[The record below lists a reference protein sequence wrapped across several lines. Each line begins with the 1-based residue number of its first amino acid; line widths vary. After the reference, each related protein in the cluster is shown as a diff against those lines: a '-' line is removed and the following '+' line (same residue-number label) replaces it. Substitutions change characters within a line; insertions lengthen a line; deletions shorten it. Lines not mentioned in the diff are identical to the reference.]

1 MKEKG
6 LSMMD
11 LDDLQ
16 VRQFLSAYDGDGA
29 QALSTWKAIVKKML
43 QTVDSEGNRVINQGY
58 NALAFDIDLMASSLK
73 KLDAWDDEAEELFKK
88 SHILRM
94 TDPLYMQDLIDPVK
108 IMMRHNEDEM
118 IRLLVG
124 ESGPFSIEEIR
135 RTLTTIMGRE
145 PNLEEIEKVNSEIT
159 SYMRSQMVIARELM
173 ESPENLENVLSN
185 TNFLKLI
192 EELPDEQIQALL
204 DELQKGAHTGTVDAL
219 MELYLG
225 NFMTEGRVYAQ
236 SVDIPG
242 IATQR
247 QTGMTSEAY
256 RVYVEKH
263 GKFQDVLRSNRFIR
277 EDKYSEFEQLIRNIF
292 ARSSAITPTTNI
304 TDVSSLSDQLFDF
317 ISTKEQGIQ
326 RQTVGVL
333 SSDLDRLGLTTTDN
347 LRGSHSDGGII
358 GSIDY
363 NESENK
369 FRFKS
374 DRTGNYYDIPDV
386 NQVEAEKI
394 IKESLQKARTGTRSD
409 LSVKTASGKTFT
421 IRNQNIH
428 DMAIRSVGLTPF
440 DQTQFD
446 QMIDNAA
453 LSARMPSI
461 KPTTIDELAKSST
474 VTNVFYGQKID
485 SISKRVIGDID
496 SGGIQLG
503 KIYGMEELTPEQ
515 IENVT
520 KAGMEVEPGVT
531 SRGLLYGQNVVQK
544 GLAFSDI
551 DYRNRVM
558 GVARAKATSNIAAQS
573 LEISK
578 GQEGVLGN
586 IGRSLS
592 SIDNPVQRSKVISA
606 LADYSPLSFA
616 IGQGKET
623 LYKNIYSTNDISR
636 FESGAYARIPSFG
649 GETKGS
655 QKIIMNLEDM
665 ADLKIHIGGGRT
677 VEFGG
682 ESFTKISSLNRF
694 YESVVKDQSLRNMV
708 FAPSF
713 DDPNLYKEL
722 ADQIIAKQFTR
733 YKTSV
738 AEPGA
743 KLAKPMVEEFSAVL
757 GKIFGDSESIDKVMA
772 QNAFT
777 ESFKDLGVD
786 SFEKRVQ
793 LIEENFGAETA
804 KKYRQ
809 YIEGILNTDS
819 ENPLNIVGFKFEGT
833 AANDIAMA
841 EAATT
846 PGVGAVETPNTT
858 YRLQSIGM
866 TDDAKPAYGVF
877 TPGINEAMD
886 SARRQQTGKI
896 SSDSIGIINNL
907 DDPSLP
913 IDPGLP
919 VRYGDELGLQRAA
932 EATEALGNLEQ
943 GARIASGA
951 PDDFLSAVGQA
962 SQMNVEGRTVNTGQ
976 TAFTAGRNFMK
987 KNKTGI
993 YLAGL
998 AVAAA
1003 GIGGMVAKKRN
1014 ESQQYSTTMNAMP
1027 VERGKRPYGIQES
1040 MFSLKQ
1046 GSSRRSP
1053 LSTAGVV
1060 GNLDR
1065 NKINHTSMGTD
1076 KNSHLFDF

>member
-1 MKEKG
+1 
-6 LSMMD
+6 MMD
-11 LDDLQ
+11 LDDLE

-29 QALSTWKAIVKKML
+29 QALSRWKAIVKKML

-118 IRLLVG
+118 IRLLVD
-124 ESGPFSIEEIR
+124 ESGPFSTEEIKR
-135 RTLTTIMGRE
+135 ILTDPLTGE
-145 PNLEEIEKVNSEIT
+145 APNLTKINTVSSEIT
-159 SYMRSQMVIARELM
+159 TYMRSQMVIARELM

-185 TNFLKLI
+185 TNFLRLI
-192 EELPDEQIQALL
+192 EDLPDNQIQALL

-225 NFMTEGRVYAQ
+225 NFMIEGKVYAQ

-242 IATQR
+242 IATQT

-256 RVYVEKH
+256 KVYAQKH
-263 GKFQDVLRSNRFIR
+263 GEFQTVLKSNRFIR
-277 EDKYSEFEQLIRNIF
+277 EEKYSEFEQLIRNIF

-317 ISTKEQGIQ
+317 ISTKKQGIQ
-326 RQTVGVL
+326 RQTIGVL
-333 SSDLDRLGLTTTDN
+333 SGDLDRLGLETTDD
-347 LRGSHSDGGII
+347 LLSSHPDGGII

-363 NESENK
+363 NESKGK

-386 NQVEAEKI
+386 NQAEAEKI
-394 IKESLQKARTGTRSD
+394 VKESLQKARTGTRSD
-409 LSVKTASGKTFT
+409 LTVKTASGKAFT

-485 SISKRVIGDID
+485 TISKRVIGDID

-520 KAGMEVEPGVT
+520 RAGMEVEPGVT

-592 SIDNPVQRSKVISA
+592 GINNPVQRSKVISA

-722 ADQIIAKQFTR
+722 ADQIIAKQFSR

-743 KLAKPMVEEFSAVL
+743 QLAKPMVEEFSAVL
-757 GKIFGDSESIDKVMA
+757 GRIFGVGTTPESIDKVMA

-793 LIEENFGAETA
+793 LIEEKFGVETA
-804 KKYRQ
+804 KNYRK
-809 YIEGILNTDS
+809 YIEGILDTDS

-846 PGVGAVETPNTT
+846 PGVGAAETPNTT

-932 EATEALGNLEQ
+932 EATEALENLEQ

-976 TAFTAGRNFMK
+976 TAFAAGRDFMK

-1003 GIGGMVAKKRN
+1003 SIGGMVAKKRN